1 MEKSNPKKSWTV
13 IRFCLVDEQISFEL
27 IEIFDCSLRLV
38 TKAYRCQK
46 VVNLFFIFDEEYH
59 SWLWIFS
66 SIVTWFLPISCWN
79 LEKMAPWFA
88 IKNLLFQYFLSQTV
102 SSEMTCKRQRK
113 KINSMHG
120 SEWEPAIIYFVFWLI
135 KETWRNVTTCQSNG
149 FFVRRYSLYLLFNV
163 CSRRTK
169 LWPSERFEW
178 VWTIPSQAKT
188 N

>member
-1 MEKSNPKKSWTV
+1 M
-13 IRFCLVDEQISFEL
+13 VDKQISFEL

-46 VVNLFFIFDEEYH
+46 VVNLFFYIWWRKSFLVMNILIHCNVIFTY
-59 SWLWIFS
+59 
-66 SIVTWFLPISCWN
+66 FLLKPW
-79 LEKMAPWFA
+79 KMAPWFA

-135 KETWRNVTTCQSNG
+135 KETWRNVATCQSNG